1 MCTICASLNPL
12 SPTAAADS
20 HLSNGSILAN
30 WVSVRGGSNGGSD
43 PSPSVSLDPL
53 ANQLTNGFWS
63 YNGLTSRSF
72 TLDASREI
80 TVDMTGLATDA
91 QFVAQAALDA
101 WSDVSGIVFVNV
113 SGGAQITM
121 DDNEAGASSNSA
133 TSGREIISSTVNIAS
148 DWYPDDPMSLNSYWM
163 QTYMHEIGHALGLG
177 HGGNYNGSATW
188 ARNGKFVN
196 DSWQATVMSYFSQT
210 ENPNTGGASLAFTA
224 TTMAADII
232 AIQKLYGNS
241 VVTRADDTVY
251 GNNSNV
257 DGYLG
262 DMFDQWLGG
271 AADEDAIYLGNAI
284 TMTLFD
290 TGGTDTFD
298 VSGITSAQRIDLNSE
313 AKSDVAGLKGN
324 IIIARGTVIE
334 NAIGGNGN
342 DTISGNSAANI
353 LTGGNGADAL
363 SGRMGS
369 DSLFGGIGNDT
380 LVGGSG
386 SDVLSGGT
394 GNDRF
399 FGGTE
404 TDTVSYAGIASSIKI
419 DLATPSLNLGE
430 AFGDTFSSIE
440 ALISGEG
447 FDFLFGNSVGNRL
460 SGMGGNDQ
468 IFGRSGNDKLDGGAG
483 DDTLNGGRGNDT
495 FIYSGGDDILQDF
508 ADNIDTIAL
517 SQTLFGGA
525 VLTVAQALVYAS
537 VEDGNIVFYFNDIDR
552 LTLAG
557 RTNIAALS
565 DDLIIA

>member
-12 SPTAAADS
+12 DLKAADDS
-20 HLSNGSILAN
+20 HLIDGSILAN
-30 WVSVRGGSNGGSD
+30 WVSVRGGRGGGSD
-43 PSPSVSLDPL
+43 TASGVPLDPL
-53 ANQLTNGFWS
+53 ANQLTNGYWS
-63 YNGLTSRSF
+63 NNGLSSRSF

-80 TVDMTGLATDA
+80 TVDLTGLAADA

-121 DDNEAGASSNSA
+121 DDNEAGAYSTST

-148 DWYPDDPMSLNSYWM
+148 DWYPYDPMSLNSYWM
-163 QTYMHEIGHALGLG
+163 QTYMHEIGHAIGLG

-188 ARNGKFVN
+188 ARDGKFAN

-210 ENPNTGGASLAFTA
+210 ENPNTGGASQAFTA

-232 AIQKLYGNS
+232 AIQNLYGNS

-271 AADEDAIYLGNAI
+271 AASDDAIYLGNSI

-290 TGGTDTFD
+290 TGGIDTFD
-298 VSGITSAQRIDLNSE
+298 VSGIASAQRIDLNSE

-342 DTISGNSAANI
+342 DSISGNSAANV

-363 SGRMGS
+363 NGRA
-369 DSLFGGIGNDT
+369 GNDT
-380 LVGGSG
+380 LIGGSG
-386 SDVLSGGT
+386 VDAFNGGD
-394 GNDRF
+394 GS
-399 FGGTE
+399 
-404 TDTVSYAGIASSIKI
+404 DTVSYETSTGPLTVDLKKSRYNSGDAS
-419 DLATPSLNLGE
+419 GE
-430 AFGDTFSSIE
+430 SYVAIENVIGGSGDDILRGSKTGSWLQGGEGADQLSGRKHGDT
-440 ALISGEG
+440 
-447 FDFLFGNSVGNRL
+447 
-460 SGMGGNDQ
+460 
-468 IFGRSGNDKLDGGAG
+468 LDGGAG
-483 DDTLNGGRGNDT
+483 DDFLNGGKGSDT
-495 FIYSGGDDILQDF
+495 FVFNSGADTLYDF
-508 ADNIDTIAL
+508 ADNVDTISLARSLAGL
-517 SQTLFGGA
+517 STA
-525 VLTVAQALVYAS
+525 TVAEALAFAA
-537 VEDGNIVFYFNDIDR
+537 VEAGDIVFRFSATDI
-552 LTLAG
+552 LTLTG
-557 RTNIAALS
+557 RTNIAALQ
-565 DDLIIA
+565 DDLIFV